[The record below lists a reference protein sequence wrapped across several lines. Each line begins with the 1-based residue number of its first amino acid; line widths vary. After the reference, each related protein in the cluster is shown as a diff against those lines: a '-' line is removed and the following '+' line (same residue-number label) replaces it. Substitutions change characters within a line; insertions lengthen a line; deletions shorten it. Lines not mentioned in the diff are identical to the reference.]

1 MSERTKRIL
10 IDLAVQYV
18 FLVTLTVLTEK
29 WWIPFALFPYAMWN
43 FYDGMT
49 RADLKA

>member
-1 MSERTKRIL
+1 VSERTKRIL

-29 WWIPFALFPYAMWN
+29 WWMPPALFAHAMWN

-49 RADLKA
+49 RRDLQA

>member
-29 WWIPFALFPYAMWN
+29 WWIAFALFPYAIWN

-49 RADLKA
+49 RGELKA